1 VQFGESVIPAAWLT
15 GLELRDEITQ
25 IADDVYKSI
34 SYEMSTS
41 DDWKRYPG
49 Y

>member
-1 VQFGESVIPAAWLT
+1 LT

-25 IADDVYKSI
+25 IADDIYKAI
-34 SYEMSTS
+34 SGKMSVEAE
-41 DDWKRYPG
+41 DWDRYPG